1 MIVAMSS
8 RVQATRRRFGGL
20 IALVGTLLL
29 VTGCGGGGGVPAT
42 ATPVANAAGGL
53 NLAGISAT
61 ATQLAKGGGAVSA
74 SPSVAPTA
82 VPTVAPTV
90 APTAAPTVAV
100 PTVAPTTAPTATRP
114 AATVAIAAAS
124 PTRSAATSTPAG
136 AATIRPATTPTA
148 PIAVGASDSSWT
160 DPQGRVRV
168 NIPAG
173 WKVGTQLDTFFLF
186 DGPSGALFTIIT
198 NAQSGTP
205 EQESASKRAGLSRNA
220 DTTYTFGPTK
230 DARVGNEP
238 GKSFDFTTAPKSQ
251 PSAAPKANSSTIVN
265 HGNTQYEFLFTNVG
279 TRTADIDAFLGSI
292 AFLK

>member
-1 MIVAMSS
+1 MTVAMST
-8 RVQATRRRFGGL
+8 RVQATRRRFGGP
-20 IALVGTLLL
+20 IALVGALLL
-29 VTGCGGGGGVPAT
+29 MTGCGGGGGAPAT

-61 ATQLAKGGGAVSA
+61 ATQLAKGGAAINA
-74 SPSVAPTA
+74 SPSAAPT
-82 VPTVAPTV
+82 P
-90 APTAAPTVAV
+90 APTVAV
-100 PTVAPTTAPTATRP
+100 RTAAATAVPTTIRP
-114 AATVAIAAAS
+114 AATVAIAA
-124 PTRSAATSTPAG
+124 TSTPAD
-136 AATIRPATTPTA
+136 AATVRPATTPTTPVA
-148 PIAVGASDSSWT
+148 ADASNSSWT

-186 DGPSGALFTIIT
+186 DGPSGTLFTIIT
-198 NAQSGTP
+198 SAQSGTP

-238 GKSFDFTTAPKSQ
+238 GKSFDFTTVLKSQ

-265 HGNTQYEFLFTNVG
+265 HGSTQYEFLFSNVG
-279 TRTADIDAFLGSI
+279 TRTADIDAFLGSV